1 MWKVIAE
8 LPLETTVYANE
19 WALRVR
25 YLHDT
30 DNPSD
35 EPKCVAY
42 IFHRHL
48 TGKSVRMDDGAHK
61 AQEIS
66 WQPARLENREEFRA
80 KKESPRYTCNG
91 CTKEAPEAV
100 VDEKLALMRKHRGYD
115 PRNNRRAAIM
125 ATREKQR
132 KRDE

>member
-25 YLHDT
+25 YLSDT
-30 DNPSD
+30 DD
-35 EPKCVAY
+35 TVELPKCVAY

-48 TGKSVRMDDGAHK
+48 EGNSVRMDDGLHK

-66 WQPARLENREEFRA
+66 WQPTGLENREEFVA
-80 KKESPRYTCNG
+80 KNELPRYTCNA
-91 CTKEAPEAV
+91 CTKEAPQDV
-100 VDEKLALMRKHRGYD
+100 VDEKLAMMQKHRGYD
-115 PRNNRRAAIM
+115 PRNKRRAAIM
-125 ATREKQR
+125 ATREKR
-132 KRDE
+132 ARDE